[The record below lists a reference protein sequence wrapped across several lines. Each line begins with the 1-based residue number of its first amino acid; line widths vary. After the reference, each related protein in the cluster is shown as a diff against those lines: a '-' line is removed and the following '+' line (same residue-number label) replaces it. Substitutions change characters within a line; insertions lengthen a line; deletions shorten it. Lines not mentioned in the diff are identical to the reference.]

1 MRLGQ
6 LSRKLGVSTPEII
19 QFLASK
25 QITISEDS
33 NAKIEDLHAHWVTEK
48 FAPHLLASVEEVMA
62 EEKQEVTI
70 PVESVPVIE
79 TPLTDV
85 ISEEPPV
92 LPEVIK
98 APKVELAGL
107 KVLGKI
113 EIPEKKKKIEENTEG
128 NPEERERKPRSERPR
143 TATRDFQD
151 RPRKNPLAL
160 QRERE
165 QREAERL
172 RKEKLAEEK
181 EKKTNHY
188 LNRVKPATP
197 AKKMN
202 RTEEATEMID
212 APVEKMPTTVWG
224 KFMRWLNT

>member
-33 NAKIEDLHAHWVTEK
+33 NAKIEDIHAHWVTEK
-48 FAPHLLASVEEVMA
+48 FAPHLIASVEEVMA
-62 EEKQEVTI
+62 EEKKEIAI
-70 PVESVPVIE
+70 PVETTPVIE
-79 TPLTDV
+79 TPSTEV
-85 ISEEPPV
+85 TMEEPA

-98 APKVELAGL
+98 APKIELAGL

-113 EIPEKKKKIEENTEG
+113 EIPEKKKKTDESLEG
-128 NPEERERKPRSERPR
+128 QPEEKERKPRSERPR
-143 TATRDFQD
+143 STSREYQE
-151 RPRKNPLAL
+151 RPRKNPVVL

-165 QREAERL
+165 QREAEQK
-172 RKEKLAEEK
+172 RKELLAKEK

-188 LNRVKPATP
+188 FNRVKPVVPT
-197 AKKMN
+197 KKV
-202 RTEEATEMID
+202 RKEEETIEVVDI
-212 APVEKMPTTVWG
+212 PVEKMPTTLWG

>member
-19 QFLASK
+19 QFLASR

-33 NAKIEDLHAHWVTEK
+33 NAKIEDIHAHWVTEK
-48 FAPHLLASVEEVMA
+48 FAPHLIASVEEVMA
-62 EEKQEVTI
+62 EEKKEVAIPDETI
-70 PVESVPVIE
+70 PVIE
-79 TPLTDV
+79 TPSTEV
-85 ISEEPPV
+85 TMEEPP

-98 APKVELAGL
+98 APKIELAGL

-113 EIPEKKKKIEENTEG
+113 EIPEKKKKTDESLEG
-128 NPEERERKPRSERPR
+128 QPEEKERKPRSERPR
-143 TATRDFQD
+143 STSREYQE
-151 RPRKNPLAL
+151 RPRKNPVVL

-165 QREAERL
+165 QREAEQK
-172 RKEKLAEEK
+172 RKELLAKEK

-188 LNRVKPATP
+188 FNRVKPVVPT
-197 AKKMN
+197 KKV
-202 RTEEATEMID
+202 RKEEETIEVVDI
-212 APVEKMPTTVWG
+212 PVEKMPTTLWG

>member
-19 QFLASK
+19 QFLASR
-25 QITISEDS
+25 QVTINEDS
-33 NAKIEDLHAHWVTEK
+33 NAKIDDAHAHWVTEK

-62 EEKQEVTI
+62 EEKQEVAI
-70 PVESVPVIE
+70 PVEATPVIE
-79 TPLTDV
+79 TPKAE
-85 ISEEPPV
+85 ISSEEPA

-98 APKVELAGL
+98 APKIELAGL

-113 EIPEKKKKIEENTEG
+113 EIPEKKKKTDENTEG
-128 NPEERERKPRSERPR
+128 SPEEKERKPRSERPR
-143 TATRDFQD
+143 STSREYQE
-151 RPRKNPLAL
+151 RLRKNPVTL

-188 LNRVKPATP
+188 LNRVKPVTS

-212 APVEKMPTTVWG
+212 TPVEKMPTTLWG

>member
-25 QITISEDS
+25 QITIGEDS
-33 NAKIEDLHAHWVTEK
+33 NAKIEDAHAHWVTEK
-48 FAPHLLASVEEVMA
+48 FAPHLIASVEEVMA
-62 EEKQEVTI
+62 EEKQEVAI
-70 PVESVPVIE
+70 PVEATPVIE
-79 TPLTDV
+79 TPSTEV
-85 ISEEPPV
+85 TSEEPA
-92 LPEVIK
+92 LSEVIK
-98 APKVELAGL
+98 APKIELAGL

-113 EIPEKKKKIEENTEG
+113 EIPEKKKKIDENTEG
-128 NPEERERKPRSERPR
+128 SPEEKERKPRSERPR
-143 TATRDFQD
+143 AANRDFQE
-151 RPRKNPLAL
+151 RPRKNPVTL

-197 AKKMN
+197 AKKMK
-202 RTEEATEMID
+202 RTEEAAEMID
-212 APVEKMPTTVWG
+212 TPVEKMPTTIWG

>member
-6 LSRKLGVSTPEII
+6 LSRKLGVSSPEII

-33 NAKIEDLHAHWVTEK
+33 NAKIEDAYAHWVTEK
-48 FAPHLLASVEEVMA
+48 FAPHLIATVEEVMA
-62 EEKQEVTI
+62 EEKKEEELPAATLSLAEIQ
-70 PVESVPVIE
+70 
-79 TPLTDV
+79 
-85 ISEEPPV
+85 SEEIVGEAPA
-92 LPEVIK
+92 LPDVIK
-98 APKVELAGL
+98 APKIELAGL

-113 EIPEKKKKIEENTEG
+113 DIPEKKKKAD
-128 NPEERERKPRSERPR
+128 EREEAGYEEKEIKRSERPR
-143 TATRDFQD
+143 PAMREFQE
-151 RPRKNPLAL
+151 RPRKNPVAL

-172 RKEKLAEEK
+172 RKQKQAEEK

-188 LNRVKPATP
+188 LNRVKPATSTRKI
-197 AKKMN
+197 KKI
-202 RTEEATEMID
+202 EEATEVID
-212 APVEKMPTTVWG
+212 TPIEKTPTTWWG

>member
-33 NAKIEDLHAHWVTEK
+33 NAKIEDIHAHWVTEK
-48 FAPHLLASVEEVMA
+48 FAPHLIASVEEVMA
-62 EEKQEVTI
+62 EEKKEAESPDEAITVT
-70 PVESVPVIE
+70 ESATAE
-79 TPLTDV
+79 
-85 ISEEPPV
+85 ISDEAPA
-92 LPEVIK
+92 LPELIK
-98 APKVELAGL
+98 APKIELAGL

-113 EIPEKKKKIEENTEG
+113 EIPEKKKKTEENTEAR
-128 NPEERERKPRSERPR
+128 PEEKDRKPRSER
-143 TATRDFQD
+143 TRPQHEYQE
-151 RPRKNPLAL
+151 RPRKNPVAL

-165 QREAERL
+165 QREAEQK
-172 RKEKLAEEK
+172 RKELLAKEK

-188 LNRVKPATP
+188 YNRVKPVVPT
-197 AKKMN
+197 KKV
-202 RTEEATEMID
+202 RKEEELIEVADI
-212 APVEKMPTTVWG
+212 PVEKMPTTLWG

>member
-19 QFLASK
+19 QFLASR

-33 NAKIEDLHAHWVTEK
+33 NAKIEDIHAHWVTEK
-48 FAPHLLASVEEVMA
+48 FAPHLIASVEEVMA
-62 EEKQEVTI
+62 EEKQEVAI
-70 PVESVPVIE
+70 PVETIPVIE
-79 TPLTDV
+79 TPSTEV
-85 ISEEPPV
+85 TSEEPA

-98 APKVELAGL
+98 APKIELAGL

-113 EIPEKKKKIEENTEG
+113 EIPEKKKKTDGSEEG
-128 NPEERERKPRSERPR
+128 SPEEKERKPRSERPR
-143 TATRDFQD
+143 SASREYQE
-151 RPRKNPLAL
+151 RPSKNPVAL

-181 EKKTNHY
+181 EKKTNYY

-197 AKKMN
+197 AKKMKKI
-202 RTEEATEMID
+202 EEAIEVVET
-212 APVEKMPTTVWG
+212 PVEKMPTTLWG

>member
-19 QFLASK
+19 QFLASR
-25 QITISEDS
+25 QVTINEDS
-33 NAKIEDLHAHWVTEK
+33 NAKIEDAHTHWVTEK

-62 EEKQEVTI
+62 EEKQEVAI
-70 PVESVPVIE
+70 PVDVTPIIE
-79 TPLTDV
+79 TPSTEV
-85 ISEEPPV
+85 TSEEPE

-98 APKVELAGL
+98 APKIELAGL

-113 EIPEKKKKIEENTEG
+113 EIPEKKKKTEENAEGTTE
-128 NPEERERKPRSERPR
+128 EKERKPRSERPR
-143 TATRDFQD
+143 SASREYQE
-151 RPRKNPLAL
+151 RPRKNPVTL

-188 LNRVKPATP
+188 RNRVKPATP
-197 AKKMN
+197 AKKMKKI
-202 RTEEATEMID
+202 EEAIEMID
-212 APVEKMPTTVWG
+212 TPVEKMPTTLWG

>member
-33 NAKIEDLHAHWVTEK
+33 NAKIEDVHAHWVTEK
-48 FAPHLLASVEEVMA
+48 FAPHLIASVEEVMA
-62 EEKQEVTI
+62 EEKKEVAI
-70 PVESVPVIE
+70 PVETTPVIE
-79 TPLTDV
+79 TPSTEV
-85 ISEEPPV
+85 TIEEPA
-92 LPEVIK
+92 LPELIK
-98 APKVELAGL
+98 APKIELAGL

-113 EIPEKKKKIEENTEG
+113 EIPEKKKKTEENTEART
-128 NPEERERKPRSERPR
+128 EERERKPRSER
-143 TATRDFQD
+143 TRPQREYQE
-151 RPRKNPLAL
+151 RPRKNPVAL

-165 QREAERL
+165 QREAEQK
-172 RKEKLAEEK
+172 RKELLAKEK

-188 LNRVKPATP
+188 YNRVKPVVPT
-197 AKKMN
+197 KKV
-202 RTEEATEMID
+202 RKEEELIEVADI
-212 APVEKMPTTVWG
+212 PVEKMPTTLWG

>member
-25 QITISEDS
+25 QITIGEDS
-33 NAKIEDLHAHWVTEK
+33 NAKIEDAHAHWVTEK

-62 EEKQEVTI
+62 EEKQEVAI
-70 PVESVPVIE
+70 PVEATPVIE
-79 TPLTDV
+79 IPAAEI
-85 ISEEPPV
+85 ISEEPA

-98 APKVELAGL
+98 APKIELAGL

-113 EIPEKKKKIEENTEG
+113 EIPEKKKKTDESAEGTSEEK
-128 NPEERERKPRSERPR
+128 ERKPRNERQR
-143 TATRDFQD
+143 AATREYQE
-151 RPRKNPLAL
+151 RPRKNPVAL

-197 AKKMN
+197 AKKMKK
-202 RTEEATEMID
+202 TEEATEMID
-212 APVEKMPTTVWG
+212 TPVEKKPTTLWG

>member
-6 LSRKLGVSTPEII
+6 LSRKLGISTPEII

-25 QITISEDS
+25 QVVISEDS
-33 NAKIEDLHAHWVTEK
+33 NAKIEDAHAHWVTEK

-62 EEKQEVTI
+62 EEKQEVAI
-70 PVESVPVIE
+70 PVETTPIIE
-79 TPLTDV
+79 TPSTEV
-85 ISEEPPV
+85 ISEEPE
-92 LPEVIK
+92 LPEIIK
-98 APKVELAGL
+98 APKIELAGL

-113 EIPEKKKKIEENTEG
+113 EIPEKKKKTDESAEGTSEEKD
-128 NPEERERKPRSERPR
+128 RKPRNERQR
-143 TATRDFQD
+143 SATREYQE
-151 RPRKNPLAL
+151 RPRKNPVAL

-172 RKEKLAEEK
+172 RKQKLAEEK

-197 AKKMN
+197 AKKMKKLAEAIEI
-202 RTEEATEMID
+202 TET
-212 APVEKMPTTVWG
+212 PLEKMPTTLWG